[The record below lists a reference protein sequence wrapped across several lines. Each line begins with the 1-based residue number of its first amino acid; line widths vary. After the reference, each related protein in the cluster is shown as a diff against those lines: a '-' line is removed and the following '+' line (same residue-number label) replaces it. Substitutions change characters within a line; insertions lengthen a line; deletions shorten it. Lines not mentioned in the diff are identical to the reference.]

1 MLVARRRKHCCAPS
15 IASGPDGQ
23 PFVCSVSCRAKVGV
37 RIRLHEEPT
46 SLALP
51 VHSSPPFKLLTE
63 TSQGSTPTPA
73 YSGFELG
80 AEFQPPG
87 SAVSTGGGALVG
99 GLESRC
105 IPKQG
110 GGALPGRAPTHVSKT
125 DGGGGLTCSS
135 VAGGAPGGL
144 LAGGWG
150 LLVVPA
156 PGAVDPAPRACPAPG
171 WAAGEA
177 GDPAPGVAD
186 PAPSVGSVCCGGGTT
201 ASVSSSASFCG
212 AAATSDGALHSCDT
226 TMRNC
231 PSCFATSATTSSFTR
246 CSNCFATSPET
257 VCCMVSAIATEKAR
271 TPLKTSLVST
281 CSEPRAAAPR
291 AALNEHC
298 IAAANGQPI

>member
-1 MLVARRRKHCCAPS
+1 M
-15 IASGPDGQ
+15 
-23 PFVCSVSCRAKVGV
+23 
-37 RIRLHEEPT
+37 
-46 SLALP
+46 
-51 VHSSPPFKLLTE
+51 
-63 TSQGSTPTPA
+63 
-73 YSGFELG
+73 
-80 AEFQPPG
+80 
-87 SAVSTGGGALVG
+87 
-99 GLESRC
+99 
-105 IPKQG
+105 
-110 GGALPGRAPTHVSKT
+110 PGRAAHVSDT

-156 PGAVDPAPRACPAPG
+156 PGAFAPAPRACPAPG

-257 VCCMVSAIATEKAR
+257 VCCMVSAIAADKAR

-281 CSEPRAAAPR
+281 CSDPRAAAPR
-291 AALNEHC
+291 AALDERT
-298 IAAANGQPI
+298 AAQLAPPHASPLARVTGVDPSEGELPGRRCSSASNSAVVVVVGRIGFLRH